1 MRDITNNA
9 KRARFSSVKD
19 ATQAQVLNSE
29 ILFKTENNSK
39 KQKEVLF
46 FFKSPNGRKVI
57 NSSCV
62 IMHKSGVY

>member
-29 ILFKTENNSK
+29 ILFKTENNGK

-46 FFKSPNGRKVI
+46 FFNRQTDEKLLILHV
-57 NSSCV
+57 
-62 IMHKSGVY
+62 

>member
-39 KQKEVLF
+39 KQKEVF
-46 FFKSPNGRKVI
+46 FFFLNRQTDEKLLILHV
-57 NSSCV
+57 
-62 IMHKSGVY
+62 

>member
-46 FFKSPNGRKVI
+46 FFNRQTDEKLLILHV
-57 NSSCV
+57 
-62 IMHKSGVY
+62 